1 MHVCRR
7 VHSSVSET
15 RRSRS
20 CHPANQGAADQGI
33 FSLLALALGELM
45 NPRKSP
51 PEDLLY
57 RPHMSFWWWL
67 QRKNYFLFM
76 VRELSAVFVG
86 LFALISLVGVYRLGQ
101 GEDTYQLYLSALQ
114 TPSAQ
119 VLFVVI
125 LLFSLYHTLTWIHLT
140 PMVMVV
146 RIGSKTVP
154 PILVLIASY
163 LAWIVI
169 SLILFYLLMVN

>member
-1 MHVCRR
+1 
-7 VHSSVSET
+7 
-15 RRSRS
+15 
-20 CHPANQGAADQGI
+20 
-33 FSLLALALGELM
+33 M

-57 RPHMSFWWWL
+57 RPHMSFWWWW
-67 QRKNYFLFM
+67 QQKNYFLFM

-140 PMVMVV
+140 PMIMVV

-169 SLILFYLLMVN
+169 SLILLYLLLVN

>member
-1 MHVCRR
+1 MNPQN
-7 VHSSVSET
+7 
-15 RRSRS
+15 SRS
-20 CHPANQGAADQGI
+20 
-33 FSLLALALGELM
+33 
-45 NPRKSP
+45 
-51 PEDLLY
+51 EDLLY
-57 RPHMSFWWWL
+57 RPHMSSWWWL

-101 GEDTYQLYLSALQ
+101 GEATYQLYLSALQ
-114 TPSAQ
+114 TPSAR

-140 PMVMVV
+140 PMIMVV
-146 RIGSKTVP
+146 RIGSTTVP

-163 LAWIVI
+163 LAWIVV
-169 SLILFYLLMVN
+169 SLILFYLLVVN

>member
-1 MHVCRR
+1 
-7 VHSSVSET
+7 
-15 RRSRS
+15 
-20 CHPANQGAADQGI
+20 
-33 FSLLALALGELM
+33 M
-45 NPRKSP
+45 NPRKSR

-67 QRKNYFLFM
+67 KRKNYFLFM
-76 VRELSAVFVG
+76 VREFSAVFVG

-125 LLFSLYHTLTWIHLT
+125 LLFSLFHTLTWIHLT
-140 PMVMVV
+140 PMIMVV

-154 PILVLIASY
+154 PILVLMASY
-163 LAWIVI
+163 LAWIVT
-169 SLILFYLLMVN
+169 SLILFYLLVVN

>member
-1 MHVCRR
+1 MSQKDTNR
-7 VHSSVSET
+7 E
-15 RRSRS
+15 
-20 CHPANQGAADQGI
+20 NQFYQ
-33 FSLLALALGELM
+33 
-45 NPRKSP
+45 PRM
-51 PEDLLY
+51 
-57 RPHMSFWWWL
+57 RPWWWL
-67 QRKNYFLFM
+67 HNRNYFLFM
-76 VRELSAVFVG
+76 IRELSAVFVA
-86 LFALISLVGVYRLGQ
+86 LFVLIYLVGVYRLTQ
-101 GEDTYQLYLSALQ
+101 GEDAYQLYLSALQ

-140 PMVMVV
+140 PMIMVV

-169 SLILFYLLMVN
+169 SLILFYLLVVT

>member
-1 MHVCRR
+1 
-7 VHSSVSET
+7 
-15 RRSRS
+15 
-20 CHPANQGAADQGI
+20 
-33 FSLLALALGELM
+33 M
-45 NPRKSP
+45 NPHKSP
-51 PEDLLY
+51 PEEFLY
-57 RPHMSFWWWL
+57 RPHMSSWWWL

-86 LFALISLVGVYRLGQ
+86 LFTLISLLGVYRLSQ

-114 TPSAQ
+114 TPSAR

-169 SLILFYLLMVN
+169 SLILFYLLVGV

>member
-1 MHVCRR
+1 
-7 VHSSVSET
+7 
-15 RRSRS
+15 
-20 CHPANQGAADQGI
+20 
-33 FSLLALALGELM
+33 M
-45 NPRKSP
+45 NPQKFR

-67 QRKNYFLFM
+67 QKRNYFLFM

-86 LFALISLVGVYRLGQ
+86 LFALISLVGVYRLSQ

-114 TPSAQ
+114 TPAAQ

-140 PMVMVV
+140 PMIMVV

-154 PILVLIASY
+154 PILVLMASY

-169 SLILFYLLMVN
+169 SLVLFYLLLVS

>member
-1 MHVCRR
+1 
-7 VHSSVSET
+7 
-15 RRSRS
+15 
-20 CHPANQGAADQGI
+20 
-33 FSLLALALGELM
+33 
-45 NPRKSP
+45 
-51 PEDLLY
+51 
-57 RPHMSFWWWL
+57 MSFWWWL

-76 VRELSAVFVG
+76 VREVSAVFVG

-101 GEDTYQLYLSALQ
+101 GEDAYQLYLSALQ

-140 PMVMVV
+140 PMIMVV

-154 PILVLIASY
+154 PALVLIASY
-163 LAWIVI
+163 LAWMVI
-169 SLILFYLLMVN
+169 SLILFYLLVVN

>member
-1 MHVCRR
+1 
-7 VHSSVSET
+7 
-15 RRSRS
+15 
-20 CHPANQGAADQGI
+20 
-33 FSLLALALGELM
+33 M
-45 NPRKSP
+45 NSHKSP

-57 RPHMSFWWWL
+57 RPHMSPWWWL

-86 LFALISLVGVYRLGQ
+86 LFALISLLGVYRLSQ

-114 TPSAQ
+114 TPSAR

-140 PMVMVV
+140 PMIMVM

-169 SLILFYLLMVN
+169 SLILFYLLLVN

>member
-1 MHVCRR
+1 MNPQK
-7 VHSSVSET
+7 
-15 RRSRS
+15 SRS
-20 CHPANQGAADQGI
+20 
-33 FSLLALALGELM
+33 
-45 NPRKSP
+45 
-51 PEDLLY
+51 EDLLY

-76 VRELSAVFVG
+76 VREVSAVFVG
-86 LFALISLVGVYRLGQ
+86 LFALISLVGVYRLSQ
-101 GEDTYQLYLSALQ
+101 GEDAYQLYLSALQ

-125 LLFSLYHTLTWIHLT
+125 LLFSLYHTVSWFYLT
-140 PMVMVV
+140 PMIMVV

-154 PILVLIASY
+154 PTLVLIANY

-169 SLILFYLLMVN
+169 SLILFYLLVGV

>member
-1 MHVCRR
+1 
-7 VHSSVSET
+7 
-15 RRSRS
+15 
-20 CHPANQGAADQGI
+20 
-33 FSLLALALGELM
+33 M
-45 NPRKSP
+45 NPQRSP
-51 PEDLLY
+51 SDLLY
-57 RPHMSFWWWL
+57 RPHISFWWWL
-67 QRKNYFLFM
+67 QKRNYFLFM

-86 LFALISLVGVYRLGQ
+86 LFALISLVGVYRLSQ

-114 TPSAQ
+114 TPAAQ

-140 PMVMVV
+140 PMIMVV

-154 PILVLIASY
+154 PALVLIASY
-163 LAWIVI
+163 LAWMVI

>member
-1 MHVCRR
+1 MNPQK
-7 VHSSVSET
+7 
-15 RRSRS
+15 SRS
-20 CHPANQGAADQGI
+20 
-33 FSLLALALGELM
+33 
-45 NPRKSP
+45 
-51 PEDLLY
+51 EDLLY
-57 RPHMSFWWWL
+57 RPHMSTWWWL

-101 GEDTYQLYLSALQ
+101 GEDSYQLYLNALQ

-125 LLFSLYHTLTWIHLT
+125 LLFSIFHSVTWIHLT
-140 PMVMVV
+140 PMIMVV

-169 SLILFYLLMVN
+169 SLILFYLLVVN

>member
-1 MHVCRR
+1 M
-7 VHSSVSET
+7 SS
-15 RRSRS
+15 
-20 CHPANQGAADQGI
+20 
-33 FSLLALALGELM
+33 
-45 NPRKSP
+45 
-51 PEDLLY
+51 
-57 RPHMSFWWWL
+57 WWWL

-86 LFALISLVGVYRLGQ
+86 LFTLISLLGVYRLSQ

-114 TPSAQ
+114 TPSAR

-163 LAWIVI
+163 LAWMMI
-169 SLILFYLLMVN
+169 SLILFYLLVVN

>member
-1 MHVCRR
+1 M
-7 VHSSVSET
+7 
-15 RRSRS
+15 
-20 CHPANQGAADQGI
+20 G
-33 FSLLALALGELM
+33 
-45 NPRKSP
+45 
-51 PEDLLY
+51 
-57 RPHMSFWWWL
+57 FWWWL
-67 QRKNYFLFM
+67 QQKNYFLFM

-86 LFALISLVGVYRLGQ
+86 LFALISLVGVYRLNQ

-163 LAWIVI
+163 LAWIAI

>member
-1 MHVCRR
+1 
-7 VHSSVSET
+7 
-15 RRSRS
+15 
-20 CHPANQGAADQGI
+20 
-33 FSLLALALGELM
+33 
-45 NPRKSP
+45 
-51 PEDLLY
+51 
-57 RPHMSFWWWL
+57 MSFWWWL
-67 QRKNYFLFM
+67 QKRNYFLFM

-86 LFALISLVGVYRLGQ
+86 LFALISLVGVYRLSQ

-114 TPSAQ
+114 TPAAR

-140 PMVMVV
+140 PMIMVV

-154 PILVLIASY
+154 PALVLIASY
-163 LAWIVI
+163 LAWMVI

>member
-1 MHVCRR
+1 
-7 VHSSVSET
+7 
-15 RRSRS
+15 
-20 CHPANQGAADQGI
+20 
-33 FSLLALALGELM
+33 M
-45 NPRKSP
+45 NPQRSP
-51 PEDLLY
+51 SDLLY

-76 VRELSAVFVG
+76 VREFSAVFVG
-86 LFALISLVGVYRLGQ
+86 LFALICLAGVYRLSQ
-101 GEDTYQLYLSALQ
+101 GEDAYQLYLSALQ

-125 LLFSLYHTLTWIHLT
+125 LLFSLYHTVSWFYLT
-140 PMVMVV
+140 PMIMVV

-154 PILVLIASY
+154 PTLVLIANY

-169 SLILFYLLMVN
+169 SLILFYLLVGV

>member
-1 MHVCRR
+1 MNPQN
-7 VHSSVSET
+7 
-15 RRSRS
+15 SRS
-20 CHPANQGAADQGI
+20 
-33 FSLLALALGELM
+33 
-45 NPRKSP
+45 
-51 PEDLLY
+51 EDLLH

-76 VRELSAVFVG
+76 VREVSAVFVG

-101 GEDTYQLYLSALQ
+101 GEDAYQLYLSALQ
-114 TPSAQ
+114 TPSAR

-125 LLFSLYHTLTWIHLT
+125 LLFSLYHTVTWFYLT
-140 PMVMVV
+140 PMIMVV

-154 PILVLIASY
+154 PILVLIANY

-169 SLILFYLLMVN
+169 SLILFYLLVGV

>member
-1 MHVCRR
+1 MNPQK
-7 VHSSVSET
+7 
-15 RRSRS
+15 SRS
-20 CHPANQGAADQGI
+20 
-33 FSLLALALGELM
+33 
-45 NPRKSP
+45 
-51 PEDLLY
+51 EDLLY
-57 RPHMSFWWWL
+57 RPHMGFWWWL
-67 QRKNYFLFM
+67 QQKNYFLFM

-86 LFALISLVGVYRLGQ
+86 LFALISLVGVYRLSQ

-140 PMVMVV
+140 PMIMVV

-154 PILVLIASY
+154 PALVLIASY
-163 LAWIVI
+163 LAWMVI
-169 SLILFYLLMVN
+169 SLILFYLLVVN

>member
-1 MHVCRR
+1 MNLQK
-7 VHSSVSET
+7 
-15 RRSRS
+15 SR
-20 CHPANQGAADQGI
+20 PV
-33 FSLLALALGELM
+33 
-45 NPRKSP
+45 
-51 PEDLLY
+51 DLLY

-86 LFALISLVGVYRLGQ
+86 LFALISLVGVYRLSQ
-101 GEDTYQLYLSALQ
+101 GEDTYQLYLGALQ
-114 TPSAQ
+114 TPSAR

-140 PMVMVV
+140 PMIMVV

-154 PILVLIASY
+154 PILILMASY

-169 SLILFYLLMVN
+169 SLVLFYLLLVN